1 MKTMKFLRNILV
13 MTVAMLSLASC
24 SSDDN
29 DMFEPSNLS
38 GTWERVWDEGV
49 MDAGNEL
56 YTFIP
61 ESSTNGKIEIS
72 FYVWP
77 SGDATLYRNY
87 VVNNSGHLI
96 ISLVEPQSDTQ
107 GRVEYDIRILN
118 NNEMIWLKTNSNEEI
133 IRFKKVSEF

>member
-1 MKTMKFLRNILV
+1 MKFWRIAF
-13 MTVAMLSLASC
+13 MMLAAFSLASC

-107 GRVEYDIRILN
+107 GRVEYNIRILN

-133 IRFKKVSEF
+133 VRFKKVSEF

>member
-1 MKTMKFLRNILV
+1 MKLWRIAFM
-13 MTVAMLSLASC
+13 MLAAFSLASC

>member
-1 MKTMKFLRNILV
+1 MKFWRIAF
-13 MTVAMLSLASC
+13 MMLAAFSLASC

-133 IRFKKVSEF
+133 VRFKKVSEF

>member
-1 MKTMKFLRNILV
+1 MKTMKFWRNILV
-13 MTVAMLSLASC
+13 MTAAMLSLASC

-29 DMFEPSNLS
+29 DMFEPNNLS

-87 VVNNSGHLI
+87 VVDNSGHLI

-107 GRVEYDIRILN
+107 GRVEYDIRKLN

-133 IRFKKVSEF
+133 VRFKRIKR

>member
-1 MKTMKFLRNILV
+1 MKTMKFWRNILV
-13 MTVAMLSLASC
+13 MTAAMLSLASC

-29 DMFEPSNLS
+29 DMFEPNNLS

-61 ESSTNGKIEIS
+61 ESSSNGKIEIS

-87 VVNNSGHLI
+87 VVDNSGHLI
-96 ISLVEPQSDTQ
+96 ISLIDPQSDTQ
-107 GRVEYDIRILN
+107 G
-118 NNEMIWLKTNSNEEI
+118 
-133 IRFKKVSEF
+133 

>member
-1 MKTMKFLRNILV
+1 MKTMKFWRNILV
-13 MTVAMLSLASC
+13 MTAAMLSLASC

-29 DMFEPSNLS
+29 DMFEPNNLS
-38 GTWERVWDEGV
+38 GTWECVWDEGV

-61 ESSTNGKIEIS
+61 ESSSNGKIEIS

-87 VVNNSGHLI
+87 VVDNSGHLI
-96 ISLVEPQSDTQ
+96 ISLIDPQSDTQ
-107 GRVEYDIRILN
+107 GRVEYDIRKLSS
-118 NNEMIWLKTNSNEEI
+118 NEMVWLKTNSNEEI
-133 IRFKKVSEF
+133 VRFKRIK